1 MHNYSYGLSCLTIFT
16 FQQQYSERSHLPHAQ
31 NNNSY
36 NHIQCNLCYL
46 LQVHIISQFKSMDL
60 RPITMISTNNG
71 IMQHILVIMN
81 TCHIFHNELHYMSK
95 YDNVQPTDPKHIQ
108 YVMSSNLM
116 GLKIQTS
123 LITKP
128 HDGQW
133 LQISCRRIK

>member
-1 MHNYSYGLSCLTIFT
+1 
-16 FQQQYSERSHLPHAQ
+16 
-31 NNNSY
+31 
-36 NHIQCNLCYL
+36 
-46 LQVHIISQFKSMDL
+46 
-60 RPITMISTNNG
+60 
-71 IMQHILVIMN
+71 
-81 TCHIFHNELHYMSK
+81 MSK

-133 LQISCRRIK
+133 L